1 MNLRLAIFFILVP
14 LGSLAASDSFE
25 ANVKPIFATKCIAC
39 HSEKVMLG
47 KLDLH
52 SAEAALKGG
61 ASGAAVIPGQA
72 AKSLLIDKVVTRQ
85 MPPGPVKLTDAEIDR
100 IRAWIDRGLEKTS
113 VPMVAVTEHEVRGIL
128 QARCVLCHGAGRK
141 EGGLDLRTLE
151 SRLKGGKSGPALIA
165 GKPDESPM
173 LKRILNGQMP
183 PAKQA
188 KELAVELPTDAET
201 EKLRIWIAAG
211 APGASNAGIA
221 PDNLVKE
228 SDKKFWS
235 FQAPQR
241 PAVPTVKNTGEVR
254 NAIDAF
260 LLAKLEAKGLKYTRE
275 AGKLALM
282 RRVYL
287 DVTGL
292 PPTLAEIAGYE
303 ADKTPNAY
311 ERLVD
316 KLLASPH
323 YGERW
328 GQHWLDLAGYADSEG
343 FGQDDGVRRY
353 AWRYRDYVVRSL
365 NADKP
370 YTQFLTEQIAG
381 DEMSNDWKTAKT
393 GVPQELIDRLAATG
407 FLRTTPDPTNSNER
421 GLLSE
426 RMNVVADEVEVLSSS
441 VMGLTMGCARCHNH
455 KYDPIPQRD
464 YYRLSAVLQGA
475 YDPYEWR
482 SPNKRELD
490 LALDS
495 EREVVAKNNA
505 PLDIEIKKIQD
516 KIDEAS
522 APFRKLALAE
532 TPELKIGRGDLEK
545 KYPELATKVAPLQK
559 ELGAI
564 RAKRMQK
571 PHVRV
576 LTDNEQP
583 SQSFLLK
590 RGDPSN
596 FGEPVEANV
605 PQVLKNAAWKDYE
618 PSSPFAGSSGRRL
631 GLAQWLTQPNHPLT
645 ARVLVNQLWMR
656 HFGRG
661 IVASVA
667 NFGRSGVAPSHPEL
681 LDWLATEFVAK
692 GWSMKTMHR
701 LMLTSRAYR
710 QDSRAEGSVVAAD
723 PENVLLSRMPLN
735 RMDAE
740 TLYDSLI
747 QAAGRLDPTAFGEPA
762 KVEVRA
768 DKEVTVVASKA
779 GYRRSIYVLHQ
790 RQTPVSLMDAFDQ
803 PAMTPNCTER
813 RRSNVA
819 TQALHMMNG
828 SMSWDLAKY
837 MAGRVMDDADGDR
850 ARQVELVYLRAYGR
864 RPTASEVETGLA
876 AIQDFQKQWPER
888 LKSDSAEAPRES
900 QAKWLALAN
909 YCHAILNTAEFSFID

>member
-1 MNLRLAIFFILVP
+1 MIVRIVIFVF
-14 LGSLAASDSFE
+14 SLALMLSGASDDFDSR
-25 ANVKPIFATKCIAC
+25 VKPIFAAKCIAC
-39 HSEKVMLG
+39 HSEKLMLG

-52 SAEAALKGG
+52 SADAVLRGG
-61 ASGAAVIPGQA
+61 ASGAAIVAGEA

-85 MPPGPVKLTDAEIDR
+85 MPPGPVKLTDAEIDQ
-100 IRAWIDRGLEKTS
+100 IRTWIDRGLEKAAA
-113 VPMVAVTEHEVRGIL
+113 PMVAVMEQEVRGIL
-128 QARCVLCHGAGRK
+128 QARCVLCHGSGRK

-151 SRLKGGKSGPALIA
+151 SRLKGGKSGPALVA
-165 GKPDESPM
+165 GKPDESLM
-173 LKRILNGQMP
+173 LKRMLNGQMP
-183 PAKQA
+183 PAKEA
-188 KELAVELPTDAET
+188 KALAVELPTDAET
-201 EKLRIWIAAG
+201 DKVKAWIAAG
-211 APGASNAGIA
+211 APGPTMAGIA
-221 PDNLVKE
+221 PDNLVRE

-235 FQAPQR
+235 FQAPVR
-241 PAVPTVKNTGEVR
+241 PTVPVVKNAGDVR
-254 NAIDAF
+254 NPIDAF
-260 LLAKLEAKGLKYTRE
+260 LLAKLEAKGLGYNRE

-292 PPTLAEIAGYE
+292 PPTLAEIAVYE
-303 ADKTPNAY
+303 ADKAPNAY

-316 KLLASPH
+316 RMLASPH

-328 GQHWLDLAGYADSEG
+328 GQHWLDLAGYSDSEG

-370 YTQFLTEQIAG
+370 YSQFLTEQIAG
-381 DEMSNDWKTAKT
+381 DEMSNDWKTAKS
-393 GVPQELIDRLAATG
+393 GVSQEMLDRLAATG

-495 EREVVAKNNA
+495 EREEVSKHNA
-505 PLDIEIKKIQD
+505 PLDVEIKKIQD
-516 KIDEAS
+516 RVD
-522 APFRKLALAE
+522 AE
-532 TPELKIGRGDLEK
+532 TAPYRKMALEEKPDLKIGRGELEK
-545 KYPELATKVAPLQK
+545 KYPELQAKIAPMQK
-559 ELGAI
+559 ELGTL
-564 RAKRMQK
+564 RGKRMQK

-576 LTDNEQP
+576 LTDNEHP
-583 SQSFLLK
+583 SQSYLLK
-590 RGDPSN
+590 RGDPTN

-605 PQVLKNAAWKDYE
+605 PQVLKNAGLREYA
-618 PSSPFAGSSGRRL
+618 PVAPFEGTSGRRL
-631 GLAQWLTQPNHPLT
+631 ALAQWLTQPNHPLT
-645 ARVLVNQLWMR
+645 ARVAVNQLWMR

-667 NFGRSGVAPSHPEL
+667 NFGKSGVAPTHPEL

-692 GWSMKTMHR
+692 DWSMKAMHR

-710 QDSRAEGSVVAAD
+710 QDSHVEQAVATAD
-723 PENVLLSRMPLN
+723 PENALLSRMPLN

-747 QAAGRLDPTAFGEPA
+747 QAAGRLDATAFGAAA
-762 KVEVRA
+762 KIEVRA

-803 PAMTPNCTER
+803 PSMTPNCTER

-837 MAGRVMDDADGDR
+837 MAGRVLDDADGDR

-864 RPTASEVETGLA
+864 RPSPAEVETGIA
-876 AIQDFQKQWPER
+876 AIVEFQKEWPGR
-888 LKSDSAEAPRES
+888 LSSDHAEAPREG
-900 QAKWLALAN
+900 QAKWLGLAN
-909 YCHAILNTAEFSFID
+909 YCHAILNSAEFSFID